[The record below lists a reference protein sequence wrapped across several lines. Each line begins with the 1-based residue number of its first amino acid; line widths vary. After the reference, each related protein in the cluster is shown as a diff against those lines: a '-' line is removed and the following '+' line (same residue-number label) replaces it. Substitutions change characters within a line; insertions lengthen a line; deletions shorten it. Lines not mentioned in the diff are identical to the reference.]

1 MDNIMKVFKLSH
13 QYVTTMKHIIN
24 PSRALRKAARDIKPG
39 IAGYRD
45 RIAMLKA
52 GNVK

>member
-1 MDNIMKVFKLSH
+1 MNIMKKVFKMSH

-24 PSRALRKAARDIKPG
+24 PSRALRKAAMDIKPG
-39 IAGYRD
+39 IAGYMD